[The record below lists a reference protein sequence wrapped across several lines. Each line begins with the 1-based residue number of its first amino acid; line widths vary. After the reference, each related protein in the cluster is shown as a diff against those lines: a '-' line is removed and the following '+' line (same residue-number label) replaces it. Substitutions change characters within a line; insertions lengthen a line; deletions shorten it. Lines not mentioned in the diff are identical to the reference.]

1 MLYKVRDFF
10 LGVYMNINFALD
22 KAYETKPLQELV
34 DAPVAAIQGVS
45 ESDAELLKKAFNV
58 KTIKDL
64 ANLKYVKWAQAIVT
78 LAETEEKK

>member
-1 MLYKVRDFF
+1 
-10 LGVYMNINFALD
+10 MNINFALD

-34 DAPVAAIQGVS
+34 NAPVAALQGVS
-45 ESDAELLKKAFNV
+45 EGDAELLKKAFNV

-64 ANLKYVKWAQAIVT
+64 ANLKYIKWAQAIVT